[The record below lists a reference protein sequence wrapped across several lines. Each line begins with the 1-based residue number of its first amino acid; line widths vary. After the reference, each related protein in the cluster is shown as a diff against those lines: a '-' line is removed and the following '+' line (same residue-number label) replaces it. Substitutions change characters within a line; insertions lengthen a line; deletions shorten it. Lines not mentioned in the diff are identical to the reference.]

1 MDEKATVLYFYRK
14 LVYVL
19 YLEIGALQHR
29 NHPELAAK
37 ARLKTA
43 FFQREKEKQAAAL
56 YRLTETEDLPA
67 RIVAPYEERTGL
79 SLKDVRRAFAEGDW
93 RNKFSQYTFGGPRW
107 VQIADVTLELEKL
120 IEQEEWEKA
129 SELLFEIKKLKTNQG
144 FLVSHFER
152 GDRRDQSPRK

>member
-29 NHPELAAK
+29 VHPQLATK

-43 FFQREKEKQAAAL
+43 FFEREKEKQAVEL
-56 YRLTETEDLPA
+56 YQLTENEENPA
-67 RIVAPYEERTGL
+67 KIVEPYEERTGL
-79 SLKDVRRAFAEGDW
+79 SLVDVHRAFVEGDW

-107 VQIADVTLELEKL
+107 ARVAEVTLELGRL
-120 IEQEEWEKA
+120 IEQNDWEKA
-129 SELLFEIKKLKTNQG
+129 TELVFEIKKLKTNHG
-144 FLVSHFER
+144 FLVSYFER
-152 GDRRDQSPRK
+152 GDRRR